1 MTTVPSPGGS
11 EVLLPPAQVEEL
23 LRMLM
28 KALRATQI
36 YLPNNPIYQRA
47 VDGIRAGFAPIW
59 AVLTDL
65 SFTVTESDF
74 IWDEQSVYHQ
84 PSKSESLAWT
94 LFKDGLRLLTFR
106 PGVETDEIVRFLEV
120 VNKVRSLPSEAEDDL
135 LTLLWEQDF
144 QLIHYTF
151 SEVLTDAA
159 PPAVSGPPVEGFV
172 AGGGAATGVTAED
185 VRAGRHEA
193 AAEDAAAPRPAGVV
207 RLDDFDSTLYFL
219 DQQEIEYI
227 AREMK
232 AEYDQDLRANVMAFL
247 YDLFEIQ
254 TAAEVRDEIL
264 TILESFPVYLLAA
277 GDLRAVAQMLRE
289 TKVLALRGRALDE
302 RHRERLELFAR
313 QLSEPT
319 VVAELLRAID
329 EAPAPPA
336 EADLTE
342 LFRELRGSALEPV
355 MVWLPRAANP
365 TARDM
370 LERVAVQLAEAN
382 PAEILRILGSPEGEA
397 LGSAI
402 TLSGRL
408 RLQPSV
414 PGLNQNL
421 GHQDPQIRLA
431 AAKALG
437 EIGSPGAFAALERA
451 LVDDDRE
458 VRLYAV
464 RVLGGRSHKGALKAV
479 EAMVLARSAEDR
491 DLTERQ
497 AFFDAFALIAGAAA
511 LAPLVELVQSGS
523 GLFRRKASPGTR
535 ACAVAAIARI
545 KHPDVRAVVEKATQD
560 KEAVVRNA
568 ASRALREVPE

>member
-1 MTTVPSPGGS
+1 MAPRSDGS

-23 LRMLM
+23 LRTLM

-59 AVLTDL
+59 EVLGDL
-65 SFTVTESDF
+65 SFSVTESDF
-74 IWDEQSVYHQ
+74 TWEEQSVYHQ
-84 PSKSESLAWT
+84 ASKSESLAWT

-106 PGVETDEIVRFLEV
+106 PGVERDEMVRFLEV
-120 VNKVRSLPSEAEDDL
+120 VNKVRSLPADAEDDL

-159 PPAVSGPPVEGFV
+159 PPAVSGPPVTGFGS
-172 AGGGAATGVTAED
+172 AGAVATGVTAED
-185 VRAGRHEA
+185 VKAQRHDA
-193 AAEDAAAPRPAGVV
+193 VAEDAETPRPAGMV

-227 AREMK
+227 AREVK
-232 AEYDQDLRANVMAFL
+232 AEYDQDLRANVMALL

-254 TAAEVRDEIL
+254 TAPEVRDEIL
-264 TILESFPVYLLAA
+264 GILESFPVYLLAA

-313 QLSEPT
+313 QLSEPA
-319 VVAELLRAID
+319 VVVELLRAID
-329 EAPAPPA
+329 QSWAPPA
-336 EADLTE
+336 EADLAE

-355 MVWLPRAANP
+355 MVWLPHAANP

-382 PAEILRILGSPEGEA
+382 PAEILRILGSPDSEA

-414 PGLNQNL
+414 PGLSQNL
-421 GHQDPQIRLA
+421 GHNDPQVRLSV
-431 AAKALG
+431 AKALG
-437 EIGSPGAFAALERA
+437 GIGSPGAFAGLERA
-451 LVDDDRE
+451 LGDDDRE

-464 RVLGGRSHKGALKAV
+464 RVLGGRAHK
-479 EAMVLARSAEDR
+479 
-491 DLTERQ
+491 
-497 AFFDAFALIAGAAA
+497 
-511 LAPLVELVQSGS
+511 
-523 GLFRRKASPGTR
+523 
-535 ACAVAAIARI
+535 
-545 KHPDVRAVVEKATQD
+545 
-560 KEAVVRNA
+560 
-568 ASRALREVPE
+568 

>member
-1 MTTVPSPGGS
+1 MSKALSGDGS
-11 EVLLPPAQVEEL
+11 NVLLPPAQVEEL
-23 LRMLM
+23 LRTLL

-47 VDGIRAGFAPIW
+47 VEGIRSAFAPAW
-59 AVLTDL
+59 EVLDDL
-65 SFTVTESDF
+65 SFSVTESDF

-84 PSKSESLAWT
+84 ASRSESLAWT

-106 PGVETDEIVRFLEV
+106 PGVETDEIIRFLEV
-120 VNKVRSLPSEAEDDL
+120 INKVRSLSADAEDDL

-144 QLIHYTF
+144 QLIQFTF
-151 SEVLTDAA
+151 SEVSSDAA
-159 PPAVSGPPVEGFV
+159 PPAVSGAPPAGFAV
-172 AGGGAATGVTAED
+172 SGGSDAPVTAED
-185 VRAGRHEA
+185 VRARNHDA
-193 AAEDAAAPRPAGVV
+193 VVEDAETPRPAGVV
-207 RLDDFDSTLYFL
+207 RLEDFDSTLYFL
-219 DQQEIEYI
+219 DEQEIAYI

-232 AEYDQDLRANVMAFL
+232 KEYDQDLRANVMAFL

-254 TAAEVRDEIL
+254 TAPEVRDEIL

-277 GDLRAVAQMLRE
+277 GDLRLVAQMLRE

-302 RHRERLELFAR
+302 QHRERLELFAR
-313 QLSEPT
+313 QLSEPN

-329 EAPAPPA
+329 EAAVPPA

-355 MVWLPRAANP
+355 MVWLPRAGNE
-365 TARDM
+365 TAREM

-382 PAEILRILGSPEGEA
+382 PAEILRILGSPESEA

-414 PGLNQNL
+414 PGLGQNL
-421 GHQDPQIRLA
+421 GHDDPAIRLGA
-431 AAKALG
+431 AQALS
-437 EIGSPGAFAALERA
+437 EIASPGAFAALERA
-451 LVDDDRE
+451 LTDQDRE
-458 VRLYAV
+458 VRLVAV

-479 EAMVLARSAEDR
+479 EAVVLAKTAEDR

-497 AFFDAFALIAGAAA
+497 AFFEAFAMIAGTNA
-511 LAPLVELVQSGS
+511 LEPLAELAQGGG
-523 GLFRRKASPGTR
+523 GLFRRKASADTR
-535 ACAVAAIARI
+535 ACAVSAIARI
-545 KHPDVRAVVEKATQD
+545 RHPDVRGIVLKATQD

-568 ASRALREVPE
+568 ANRALREVPE

>member
-1 MTTVPSPGGS
+1 MTQGGDAP
-11 EVLLPPAQVEEL
+11 EVLLPPEQVAEL
-23 LRMLM
+23 LRTVT

-36 YLPNNPIYQRA
+36 YLPNNPIFQRA
-47 VDGIRAGFAPIW
+47 VEAVRAAFAPIW
-59 AVLTDL
+59 EVLDDL
-65 SFTVTESDF
+65 SFSITESDF
-74 IWDEQSVYHQ
+74 IWDEQSVYNHA
-84 PSKSESLAWT
+84 SKADSLAWT

-106 PGVETDEIVRFLEV
+106 PGVETEEIVRFMEV

-159 PPAVSGPPVEGFV
+159 PPAVAGPPVAGFV
-172 AGGGAATGVTAED
+172 VGGTDAPVTAED
-185 VRAGRHEA
+185 ARARNRDA
-193 AAEDAAAPRPAGVV
+193 VSEDAATPRPAGVV
-207 RLDDFDSTLYFL
+207 RLEDFDSTLYFL
-219 DQQEIEYI
+219 DEQEIAYV
-227 AREMK
+227 AREIAK
-232 AEYDQDLRANVMAFL
+232 EYDQDLRANVMAFL

-254 TAAEVRDEIL
+254 TAPEVRDEIL
-264 TILESFPVYLLAA
+264 MILESFPAYLLAA
-277 GDLRAVAQMLRE
+277 GDLRSVAQMLRE

-302 RHRERLELFAR
+302 KHRARLEMFAR
-313 QLSEPT
+313 QLSEPN

-329 EAPAPPA
+329 EANTPPA

-355 MVWLPRAANP
+355 MVWLPKAANAQ
-365 TARDM
+365 AREM

-382 PAEILRILGSPEGEA
+382 PAEILRILGSPESEA

-414 PGLNQNL
+414 PGLGQNL
-421 GHQDPQIRLA
+421 GHAEAQVRLA
-431 AAKALG
+431 AAQALG

-451 LVDDDRE
+451 LDDADRE
-458 VRLYAV
+458 VRLYTV
-464 RVLGGRSHKGALKAV
+464 RVLGGRGHRGALKTV
-479 EAMVLARSAEDR
+479 ESVVLAKTAEDR

-497 AFFDAFALIAGAAA
+497 AFFEAFALIAGAAA
-511 LAPLVELVQSGS
+511 LAPLTELLQPSG
-523 GLFRRKASPGTR
+523 GLFKRKASPDTR
-535 ACAVAAIARI
+535 ACAVAAIAKIR
-545 KHPDVRAVVEKATQD
+545 HPDVRAIVQKATQD

-568 ASRALREVPE
+568 ASRALREVPA